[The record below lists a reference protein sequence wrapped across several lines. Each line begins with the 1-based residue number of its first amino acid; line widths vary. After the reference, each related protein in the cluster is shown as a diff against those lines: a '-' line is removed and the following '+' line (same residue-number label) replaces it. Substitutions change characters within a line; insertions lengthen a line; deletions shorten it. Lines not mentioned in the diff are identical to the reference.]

1 MDADAI
7 VIGAGAAGLAAAR
20 RLARRSARVLLIEA
34 RERAGGRVWTLA
46 MPRRVTPAELGAEF
60 VHGPA
65 PESRD
70 LLRAAGSAAVDAG
83 GESWICRHGDLRP
96 DESFIGAG
104 EIFLGARSLARDES
118 VADFLLRFG
127 GDPALREK
135 AVAARAFVEGFE
147 AADPAIA
154 SARAIGDEW
163 ASGTDARS
171 ARPLL
176 GYGPLIERLR
186 AECVASGVAIEFSSA
201 VREIAW
207 RRGEVVVRADAEAG
221 VRTANARTAIV
232 TLPVGVLRRR
242 GEGAV
247 RFDPELPPAKLEALE
262 RIEMGHVVK
271 VALAFQTA
279 FWEDAGDGRFRDAGF
294 FHCDEWTFPTYW
306 TQLPVRGELIVAW
319 AGGPKA
325 GALRGVAEADL
336 IERAAKGFG
345 MAIGEPRLTA
355 AELVGGMTHDWSSD
369 PFARGAYS
377 YVAVGGGGGARAALG
392 APLDGTI
399 FFAGEA
405 TSTDG
410 EGGTVNGALRSGER
424 AADEAAASLA

>member
-70 LLRAAGSAAVDAG
+70 LLRAAGSAAVDVG
-83 GESWICRHGDLRP
+83 GEFWICRDDDLRR
-96 DESFIGAG
+96 DQSFRGAG
-104 EIFLGARSLARDES
+104 ELFLGARSLARDES
-118 VADFLLRFG
+118 AADFVRRFD
-127 GDPALREK
+127 GDPALREQ
-135 AVAARAFVEGFE
+135 AAAARAFVEGFE

-186 AECVASGVAIEFSSA
+186 AECVASGVAIEFSSV
-201 VREIAW
+201 VRDIAW
-207 RRGEVVVRADAEAG
+207 RRGEVMVRADAGAR
-221 VRTANARTAIV
+221 VRTARARTAIV
-232 TLPVGVLRRR
+232 TLPIGVLRRR

-247 RFDPELPPAKLEALE
+247 GFDPELPSAKLEALAHV
-262 RIEMGHVVK
+262 EMGHVVK
-271 VALAFQTA
+271 VALAFRTA
-279 FWEDAGDGRFRDAGF
+279 FWEGAGGGRFRDAGF
-294 FHCDEWTFPTYW
+294 FHCDGWAFPTYW

-325 GALRGVAEADL
+325 DALRGVAEADL

-345 MAIGEPRLTA
+345 MAIGEPRQTA
-355 AELVGGMTHDWSSD
+355 AELVSGMTHDWSND

-377 YVAVGGGGGARAALG
+377 YVRVGGGDARAALG
-392 APLDGTI
+392 APLDDTV